1 MYWPLNDAHL
11 VLLVLSCLAVI
22 TIGSLVSALTR
33 VHRAEFERLQNEVKQ
48 LSEKVKALEI
58 AEQRRFL
65 VELKSKAEGKDP
77 STAASAAKDLGISE
91 SRSPNLQLLKQEKD
105 SDDAPPLAS

>member
-11 VLLVLSCLAVI
+11 VLFVLSCLAVI

-33 VHRAEFERLQNEVKQ
+33 VRRAEFARLQNEVKQ

-65 VELKSKAEGKDP
+65 VELKSKTEGKDP
-77 STAASAAKDLGISE
+77 SIAASPTKDVGISE

>member
-11 VLLVLSCLAVI
+11 VLFVLSCLPVI

-33 VHRAEFERLQNEVKQ
+33 VRRAEFVRLQNEVKQ
-48 LSEKVKALEI
+48 LSVKVKALEV

-65 VELKSKAEGKDP
+65 VELKSKTEGKDP
-77 STAASAAKDLGISE
+77 LIAAHQGLGNFREPFAKLTIIEARKG
-91 SRSPNLQLLKQEKD
+91 L
-105 SDDAPPLAS
+105 

>member
-11 VLLVLSCLAVI
+11 VLFVLSCLACDHYWF
-22 TIGSLVSALTR
+22 TRERPHQGSPSRICAV
-33 VHRAEFERLQNEVKQ
+33 AERGEAAV
-48 LSEKVKALEI
+48 KVKALEV

-65 VELKSKAEGKDP
+65 VELKSKTEGKDP
-77 STAASAAKDLGISE
+77 LIAASTTKDLAISE

-105 SDDAPPLAS
+105 SDAAPPLAS